1 MTQNRT
7 VKWLGY
13 VAGTIGMMFASCLAA
28 PQLLAFPHVA
38 TIGTT
43 RVYAETPIDEAR
55 MAAILHAAD
64 ARLAASPLYD
74 EPVGTRVF
82 LTDGG
87 WRWRALALNT
97 SGAFALTRS
106 FSSALSDAV
115 IIGRHSITQ
124 NHVYNSQTIGGVR
137 RLSDIIAHER
147 THIMMERSIGWLADK
162 RLPRWK
168 REGYA
173 DYVAGSS
180 SLSAGDVAR
189 LRAQGAEHPALLYY
203 EGRRRVAAALATNG
217 GDVGALLL
225 GD

>member
-7 VKWLGY
+7 MKWLGY
-13 VAGTIGMMFASCLAA
+13 AAAVIGMLFASCLAA

-43 RVYAETPIDEAR
+43 RVYAEAPIDEAR

-87 WRWRALALNT
+87 WRWRVLALNT
-97 SGAFALTRS
+97 SGAFAFTRS
-106 FSSALSDAV
+106 YSSIVSDAV

-124 NHVYNSQTIGGVR
+124 NQAYNSRTIGGVR

-147 THIMMERSIGWLADK
+147 THIMMERELGWLADK
-162 RLPRWK
+162 WLPRWK

-189 LRAQGAEHPALLYY
+189 LRAEGADHPAILYY
-203 EGRRRVAAALATNG
+203 EGRRRVAAALAANG
-217 GDVGALLL
+217 GDVRALLL